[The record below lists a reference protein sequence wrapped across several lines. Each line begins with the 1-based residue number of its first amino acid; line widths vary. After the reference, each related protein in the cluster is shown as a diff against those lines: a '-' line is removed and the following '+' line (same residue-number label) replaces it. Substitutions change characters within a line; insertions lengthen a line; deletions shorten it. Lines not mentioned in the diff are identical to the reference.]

1 LRFFVE
7 ARLGATMQGRVQPRR
22 SLWVLFAVLF
32 STAAFAQF
40 TGNIQGVVQDPSGA
54 GVPKATVHLVNAST
68 AVAAETT
75 TDAAGNY
82 RFVSLA
88 PGRYKITAEAS
99 GFAKS
104 QVDIELLTE
113 QNLAVPV
120 TLKVGSTSEAVTV
133 TTEAP
138 VVDTADS
145 RSQLTLENQAVAE
158 LPIVGRNLVTL
169 VTLAPGASGLGTSGA
184 GSPASGVDN
193 FSTEEQVDASA
204 NGQGGN
210 NNQYVVDGLDVTSG
224 IRQGVL
230 NLTPQPEAIQE
241 TSVQVNTFT
250 SEYSRAAGLQTMFT
264 TRSGAN
270 EFHGSASDY
279 FYYQKMFADQHFVND
294 AQHPYAPFHSNN
306 FDFAVGGPIIPHRDF
321 FFYFA
326 VEPLRQSSSAGGGV
340 NFADPAFI
348 AFAQANNPGT
358 VGTGLLTN
366 YQPVGVS
373 GAHVTQTA
381 SDIFGSSVCGTAAV
395 ENIPC
400 STPMIDSGSFGGTAI
415 RNGTQYFARIDK
427 DFKQD
432 RIYVSLFRTLLLT
445 GAPSAMPQFSALN
458 NTWEVAGQ
466 ASWTHTFSPTLL
478 NEFTAGQSRVE
489 GVLGSGAPATSYYVP
504 SITVSGISVDSGQAF
519 GVGFAQGDFIQH
531 NYHWRDV
538 LTHVKGAHTLKFG
551 YEGWYGDDVEP
562 FQGPWS
568 QPKFSFN
575 NLLTLA
581 QDNPAV
587 ENGIYYNPATGTEQ
601 LWSWDAASR
610 TFGLFVEDTWKARKN
625 LTLTLGLRYDD
636 SGNPWSK
643 SPSTVFGNF
652 YLGTGTTEQQQVTNG
667 YAKATHNGLLHSVDN
682 LFSPRIGFSW
692 DPTGNADWVVRG
704 GFGIYNNWLT
714 QANVQEEF
722 RGSPP
727 GEVAPTFFA
736 GGTASAQAPIFALGN
751 SNKAPYGFTF
761 PTFGPG
767 TGATPQQGGGLDAQG
782 GIVGAGFAIG
792 GINPLLKSPKSD
804 IWSFTLERK
813 ISRNFAASVGY
824 NGSHSYNIVGNGN
837 SIGNVSY
844 GVDINAFPGDQMLNN
859 SIAPTRLNPSFGA
872 ITYADNDRHGN
883 YNALI
888 FDVRGRFS
896 RGFVDAS
903 YTRSRSKDDSLYY
916 PDSEGLNPQQYYG
929 PSIFDVPNRF
939 SFSFNYQLKGLNG
952 GRGTVGYLTG
962 GWGISGTSI
971 FQSGYPLN
979 PENVNSYQPV
989 CANTASNAPP
999 CPSAANPAIGYGATS
1014 GDYLGD
1020 GDNLAYPDVVSYSQ
1034 SHSNGSWLTGAIPKS
1049 DFSVPTFSTGGAN
1062 GNERAMQFRG
1072 PNFAETNIN
1081 FYKDTHITERVV
1093 FQFRFDIFNF
1103 FNRPNYVDF
1112 TGFSNI
1118 QTGGVDMNFPDG
1130 NFGQATSSH
1139 EPRFWELGGKISF

>member
-1 LRFFVE
+1 MW
-7 ARLGATMQGRVQPRR
+7 GKVQPRR
-22 SLWVLFAVLF
+22 SLWVMFVVLF

-40 TGNIQGVVQDPSGA
+40 TASIQGVVQDPSGA
-54 GVPKATVHLVNAST
+54 GVPKATVRLVNANT
-68 AVAAETT
+68 AVSGETT

-88 PGRYKITAEAS
+88 PGRYKITVEAT
-99 GFAKS
+99 GFAKR

-113 QNLAVPV
+113 QNLAVPI
-120 TLKVGSTSEAVTV
+120 TLKVGSASEAITV

-145 RSQLTLENQAVAE
+145 RTQLTLENQAVAE

-169 VTLAPGASGLGTSGA
+169 VTMAPGVSGLGTSA
-184 GSPASGVDN
+184 TGSPASGVDN
-193 FSTEEQVDASA
+193 YSTEEQVDASA
-204 NGQGGN
+204 NGQGQN

-241 TSVQVNTFT
+241 TSVQVNTFS

-270 EFHGSASDY
+270 DFHGSASDY
-279 FYYQKMFADQHFVND
+279 FYYQGMFADQHSVND
-294 AQHPYAPFHSNN
+294 SQHPYKPFHSNN
-306 FDFAVGGPIIPHRDF
+306 MDFAIGGPIFPHHNS
-321 FFYFA
+321 FFYFS
-326 VEPLRQSSSAGGGV
+326 VEPLRSSASAGNTV
-340 NFADPAFI
+340 TFADPAFI
-348 AFAQANNPGT
+348 TWAQGNNPTPTAGT
-358 VGTGLLTN
+358 VGTGLLAN

-373 GAHVTQTA
+373 GVTQKNAAAYFGNNALNVPICQADPA
-381 SDIFGSSVCGTAAV
+381 SVD
-395 ENIPC
+395 NIPC
-400 STPMIDSGSFGGTAI
+400 DTNVQDSASFDTTSK
-415 RNGTQYFARIDK
+415 RNGTQYFARIDQAWK
-427 DFKQD
+427 ND
-432 RIYVSLFRTLLLT
+432 RVYVSLFRTLLLT

-458 NTWEVAGQ
+458 NTWQVAGQ

-478 NEFTAGQSRVE
+478 NEFTIGQSRVE

-504 SITVSGISVDSGQAF
+504 SITVNGISVDSGQAF

-568 QPKFSFN
+568 QPKFNFT

-581 QDNPAV
+581 QDSPNV

-625 LTLTLGLRYDD
+625 LTVTLGLRYDD

-652 YLGTGTTEQQQVTNG
+652 YRGTGATEQDQVASG
-667 YAKATHNGLLHSVDN
+667 SAKATHNALLSSVNN

-692 DPTGNADWVVRG
+692 DPTGHADWVVRG

-727 GEVAPTFFA
+727 GEVAPTFYA
-736 GGTASAQAPIFALGN
+736 GGTASAQAPIFVLGT

-767 TGATPQQGGGLDAQG
+767 TGPNPQSGGGLDAQG

-792 GINPLLKSPKSD
+792 GINPHLKSPKSD
-804 IWSFTLERK
+804 IWSVTLERK
-813 ISRNFAASVGY
+813 ISNNFAASVGY

-844 GVDINAFPGDQMLNN
+844 GVDINAFPGDLMVNAN
-859 SIAPTRLNPSFGA
+859 PGNVPTRLNPSFGT
-872 ITYADNDRHGN
+872 ITYADNDRYGN
-883 YNALI
+883 YDAVI
-888 FDVRGRFS
+888 FDLRGHFA

-903 YTRSRSKDDSLYY
+903 YTRAKSQDDALSY
-916 PDSEGLNPQQYYG
+916 PDSEGLNPKQYYG

-939 SFSFNYQLKGLNG
+939 SFSFNYQLRGLND
-952 GRGTVGYLTG
+952 GRGAVGYLTS

-971 FQSGYPLN
+971 YQSGYPLTATN
-979 PENVNSYQPV
+979 GNSYQPV
-989 CANTASNAPP
+989 CANAALP
-999 CPSAANPAIGYGATS
+999 CPSASNPAVGYGPFS

-1020 GDNLAYPDVVSYSQ
+1020 GDNNAYPNASSYSEPG
-1034 SHSNGSWLTGAIPKS
+1034 SNSDWFFTGKGRIPKS
-1049 DFSVPTFSTGGAN
+1049 ELSVPTFSNSGAN
-1062 GNERAMQFRG
+1062 GNEKSNGFRG

-1081 FYKDTHITERVV
+1081 FYKDTHIAERVN
-1093 FQFRFDIFNF
+1093 FQFRFEIFNF
-1103 FNRPNYVDF
+1103 FNRANYANVD
-1112 TGFSNI
+1112 T
-1118 QTGGVDMNFPDG
+1118 NFPDG
-1130 NFGQATSSH
+1130 NFGFATASH
-1139 EPRFWELGGKISF
+1139 EPRFWQLGGKISF